1 MINDKDI
8 NDRAVL
14 ITGAAGCIG
23 AWAVKL
29 LLERG
34 AKPVIYDL
42 TENKSRLELALAGS
56 QAEAANIYSAD
67 DVLWEQGDITDFGR
81 LTQIIKKHDISAII
95 HLAALQVPFCKADPV
110 GSTRVNVMGSINIL
124 EAARQAGISR
134 LTYASSV
141 AAPAMGDNDFL
152 ATLYGAHKICGEQM
166 AAVYWQDW
174 QVPSIGIRPGIIYGP
189 GRDQGMS
196 AAPSIAMLA
205 ALEGRAYTVPFS
217 GPITFCH
224 VEDAA
229 LRFVAALSSG
239 QTGAPV
245 FDMNGTPADTAEII
259 NLIKAKTRA
268 EAGLD
273 YSGNPMPFPA
283 DKDDGRLDQLLGV
296 PPYRTLEAGIDH
308 SLAHFTTAKLRGIDL
323 AALTARL
330 TGTS

>member
-1 MINDKDI
+1 MKNADI
-8 NDRAVL
+8 KDRAIL

-29 LLERG
+29 LLENG

-42 TENKSRLELALAGS
+42 TENKTRLELALAGG
-56 QAEAANIYSAD
+56 QVGSAD
-67 DVLWEQGDITDFGR
+67 DVIWEQGDITDYRR
-81 LTQIIKKHDISAII
+81 LTQIIKKHDITAII

-124 EAARQAGISR
+124 EAARQAGIKR
-134 LTYASSV
+134 LAYASSV

-166 AAVYWQDW
+166 AVVYWQDW

-217 GPITFCH
+217 GPLTFCH

-229 LRFVAALSSG
+229 LRFVAAISKD
-239 QTGAPV
+239 QTGAPI

-259 NLIKAKTRA
+259 KLIKAKTDA
-268 EAGLD
+268 NANLG
-273 YSGNPMPFPA
+273 YNGNSMPFPA
-283 DKDDGRLDQLLGV
+283 NKDDGSLDQLLGV
-296 PPYRTLEAGIDH
+296 PPYRTLEAGIDD
-308 SLAHFTTAKLRGIDL
+308 SLTHFTTAKSRGIDIAAL
-323 AALTARL
+323 AARL
-330 TGTS
+330 IGSS